1 MTEID
6 PSLMR
11 WVEWPDFRYNPHG
24 PDWHKVDDIPPDIT
38 LREYADA
45 WIDMAPHIEHLQ
57 HYARGKRTI
66 VEFGLRGAVSTW
78 AMLDAMPADGMLI
91 GVDIDAAV
99 PLPPRVRDDPRFR
112 LVIGEAATV
121 DLPVPECVA
130 DLVMIDAS
138 HEFAPTV
145 AELVRA
151 ASLEPSVILCHDYL
165 YRHTPQVKA
174 AIDGYTGPG
183 YLRDEPYRLER
194 VHESQW
200 GLAVLVPR

>member
-1 MTEID
+1 M
-6 PSLMR
+6 
-11 WVEWPDFRYNPHG
+11 YNPHG
-24 PDWHKVDDIPPDIT
+24 PDWHKVSDIPPDIT

-45 WIDMAPHIEHLQ
+45 WIDMAPHIGHLAL
-57 HYARGKRTI
+57 YARVSMTI

-78 AMLDAMPADGMLI
+78 TMLDAMPNDGRLI
-91 GVDIDAAV
+91 GVDIDPDV
-99 PLPPRVRDDPRFR
+99 PLPPRVRDDPRFS
-112 LVIGEAATV
+112 LVIGDAATV
-121 DLPVPECVA
+121 KLPVKRA

-151 ASLEPSVILCHDYL
+151 ASLKPDVILCHDYL
-165 YRHTPQVKA
+165 YRHTPQVRL

-183 YLRDEPYRLER
+183 YLRDEPYRLET
-194 VHESQW
+194 VYPSDW